1 MWILHSY
8 TIECWTDS
16 FADQH
21 INFHCAPVCIYIY
34 IKYVD
39 WLSIILSV
47 TSAQVT
53 YACQSVT
60 SGSTNGRISSVLS
73 CLATS
78 LPVLVSTAISTECQV
93 RTSPPVPRA
102 CFTHLLRTSRSAPSQ
117 SLGLFFFA
125 ISITESSTPRWRG
138 KLSTLSASCPTTNLS
153 RSRNVGL
160 ESRRVWPPEGR
171 GTVCTV
177 LHVCPVKTRHHV
189 LTFDSVKRNQYSML
203 TSGC

>member
-1 MWILHSY
+1 MYL
-8 TIECWTDS
+8 
-16 FADQH
+16 
-21 INFHCAPVCIYIY
+21 YIY

-47 TSAQVT
+47 TSTHVT

-60 SGSTNGRISSVLS
+60 CGSTDGRISSVLS

-78 LPVLVSTAISTECQV
+78 SLLLISKALSTECQV
-93 RTSPPVPRA
+93 LPSSPVFRSPSSQ
-102 CFTHLLRTSRSAPSQ
+102 LLSTSRSAPSQ
-117 SLGLFFFA
+117 SLGLFLDALF
-125 ISITESSTPRWRG
+125 ITKSSTPRWRR

-153 RSRNVGL
+153 RFRNVGL

-177 LHVCPVKTRHHV
+177 LHVCLVKARHHV
-189 LTFDSVKRNQYSML
+189 LTFDSVKRNQYGML
-203 TSGC
+203 TSDC